1 MAKTIK
7 IGYLDNE
14 FRKTKMGRTTSTQ
27 KKYTEYQ
34 KRLAERLAI
43 PSSYLDA
50 ADAMIKKAGKRDP
63 VVARA
68 AQQARGRGVT
78 NPEAAIRGAEFAGYS
93 GADAQTIVRRAAG
106 NTTGTKL
113 GG

>member
-34 KRLAERLAI
+34 KRLAERLALSLI
-43 PSSYLDA
+43 H
-50 ADAMIKKAGKRDP
+50 I
-63 VVARA
+63 
-68 AQQARGRGVT
+68 
-78 NPEAAIRGAEFAGYS
+78 
-93 GADAQTIVRRAAG
+93 
-106 NTTGTKL
+106 
-113 GG
+113 